1 MLIYTIFPLETLKKL
16 IPNFFDKEKYVIHYE
31 NFDKEKYV
39 IHYENFDK
47 EMYVIHYENLKLYL
61 RQGLKQKIHRALGW
75 KQLQWLKP
83 DIKFNTQKW
92 IEAEKN
98 NDKDGKTLYKLMNNA
113 IYGKTMK
120 HLTNRNNVKLVN
132 NKKYFLKCTS
142 KPSYMSHKIFDNNL
156 VAIRKSKLVLKLKKQ
171 HVLEC
176 AD

>member
-1 MLIYTIFPLETLKKL
+1 MLSDYQLKIDNLYNIPIGNVKKL
-16 IPNFFDKEKYVIHYE
+16 VPNLFDKEKYVIHHE

-39 IHYENFDK
+39 IHYG
-47 EMYVIHYENLKLYL
+47 NLKLYL

-113 IYGKTMK
+113 VYGKTMK
-120 HLTNRNNVKLVN
+120 HLTNRNDVKLVN
-132 NKKYFLKCTS
+132 NKKS
-142 KPSYMSHKIFDNNL
+142 
-156 VAIRKSKLVLKLKKQ
+156 
-171 HVLEC
+171 
-176 AD
+176 